1 MNSIVN
7 SIGEQW
13 DIVAQGHP
21 QEDPNVVFNFN
32 MCYINHHCGR
42 GAVIKCISH
51 SNRDKFQ
58 GKYTVDTDGCVE
70 VCKLL
75 GEVPDIN
82 TNSCDS
88 HSFVVENSQGVCCNE
103 DIECGDVLDMYPTTL
118 PQVNCPCGNSVN
130 DEVNRFEFDSRP
142 FTLRLPVIDDITE
155 AICGSHLQDPVLFKN
170 DIARVFKNLRAY
182 PVDALKF
189 GIK

>member
-1 MNSIVN
+1 MESTYTSSTNLRSFVLHFIRLK
-7 SIGEQW
+7 SSA
-13 DIVAQGHP
+13 DT
-21 QEDPNVVFNFN
+21 
-32 MCYINHHCGR
+32 
-42 GAVIKCISH
+42 SH
-51 SNRDKFQ
+51 SYILSICYKI
-58 GKYTVDTDGCVE
+58 
-70 VCKLL
+70 L

-170 DIARVFKNLRAY
+170 DIARVYKNLRAY